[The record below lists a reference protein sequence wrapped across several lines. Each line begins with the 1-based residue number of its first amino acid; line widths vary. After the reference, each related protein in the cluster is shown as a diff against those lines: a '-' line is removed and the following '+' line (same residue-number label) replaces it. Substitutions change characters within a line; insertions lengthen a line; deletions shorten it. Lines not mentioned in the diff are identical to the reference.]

1 MRVLIW
7 ISLSA
12 IGFAK
17 STSISTSSSLGKLKN
32 SHSTHQL
39 EYTSELS
46 TPSAFTN
53 SIDSEHKPMTSIEET
68 ITETIPAFTM
78 DASHKYTPTS
88 TVLNEIRFNAAFKK
102 LYNHRN
108 SDPSTNSLF
117 RAVFF
122 IISRSASQ

>member
-17 STSISTSSSLGKLKN
+17 STSISTSAS
-32 SHSTHQL
+32 L

-88 TVLNEIRFNAAFKK
+88 TALNE
-102 LYNHRN
+102 
-108 SDPSTNSLF
+108 SDSMLPSKTL
-117 RAVFF
+117 
-122 IISRSASQ
+122 